1 MELFDEALC
10 FAAEKHSGQRR
21 KLSDAP
27 YVLHPMEVA
36 AIVGTM
42 TDDQEILAAA
52 VLHDTVEDADVT
64 FEEIAERF
72 GKRVSLIVMTETEDK
87 RADRPPAETWHL
99 RKEETL
105 LILQHTKDIAVKM
118 LWLGDKLSNLRSFA
132 REYRVRG
139 NELWQS
145 FNQKDPIEQ
154 EWYYRQ
160 IAKCLS
166 ELKEYDAH
174 REFVSLVDEIF
185 ADNKGDADV

>member
-10 FAAEKHSGQRR
+10 FAAERHSGQRR

-36 AIVGTM
+36 SIVGTM

-52 VLHDTVEDADVT
+52 ILHDTVEDAGVT
-64 FEEIAERF
+64 FEEITERF
-72 GKRVSLIVMTETEDK
+72 GRRVSLIVMTETEEK
-87 RADRPPAETWHL
+87 RPDRPPRETWHL

-105 LILQHTKDIAVKM
+105 IMLQNTKDIAVKM

-139 NELWQS
+139 SSLWQS
-145 FNQKDPIEQ
+145 FNQKDPREQ
-154 EWYYRQ
+154 YWYYRS
-160 IAKCLS
+160 IAECLS
-166 ELKEYDAH
+166 ELRCYDAH
-174 REFVSLVDEIF
+174 REFTALVNEIF
-185 ADNKGDADV
+185 EDIIKGDQ